1 MSNFSTL
8 NVPQS
13 LIDKLTAM
21 GYTAPTEI
29 QSKAIPA
36 ILEGR
41 DILAS
46 SKTGS
51 GKTGA
56 FVIPL
61 ITKILENP
69 ENYALIL
76 VPTRELALQI
86 NTVIQSMRG
95 REQINTACVFGGA
108 SMDTQIFA
116 LKKNPKIV
124 VATPGR
130 LQDHMKRRTID
141 ISHFGILILDEFD
154 RMLDMGFREDIA
166 NIVSR
171 LPKERQTLMFS
182 ATKRGSVIN
191 QAKSYLKNF
200 VEINIETPKETHAN
214 IEQKFIELREE
225 EKYPTVLKEITATE
239 GTILIFVNMKR
250 IADDLES
257 WLRSDGIEAR
267 AIHGDLRQRQRENI
281 TKQFREEKFKVM
293 IATDVMARGIDI
305 SHIKVVINY
314 DTPRAF
320 EDYTHRIGRTGRGG
334 VNGTAITLVTRADK
348 TFHNN
353 ILRQIDSDTAEPSF
367 GGRGG
372 SGGGRGGHSGG
383 GRGGFGGNQ
392 RGVHGGSTGRS
403 FGDRKFAEPAHQGEG
418 QRRPYG
424 DRTERTPRDF
434 GNSDRPQRSFDGERR
449 PYAGGNSDRPQR
461 DFGNSDRPQ
470 RSFDRPQRDG
480 ERSFGDRP
488 QRSFDGERK
497 PYAGGNSDRPQR
509 SFDRPQRDGNR
520 GPVSRV
526 KSFFTKK
533 KD

>member
-36 ILEGR
+36 ILEGK

-95 REQINTACVFGGA
+95 RDQINTACVFGGA
-108 SMDTQIFA
+108 SMENQIFA

-250 IADDLES
+250 VADDLES

-305 SHIKVVINY
+305 AHIKVVINY

-334 VNGTAITLVTRADK
+334 ANGTAITLVTRADK

-372 SGGGRGGHSGG
+372 SGGGRGGSGG
-383 GRGGFGGNQ
+383 GRGGHSGGFGGQ
-392 RGVHGGSTGRS
+392 RGVHSGSTGRS

-424 DRTERTPRDF
+424 DRTERTP
-434 GNSDRPQRSFDGERR
+434 
-449 PYAGGNSDRPQR
+449 R

-509 SFDRPQRDGNR
+509 DFGNSDRPQRSFDRPQRDGTRN
-520 GPVSRV
+520 PVSRV
-526 KSFFTKK
+526 KSFFSKK

>member
-29 QSKAIPA
+29 QEKAIPA
-36 ILEGR
+36 ILEGK

-200 VEINIETPKETHAN
+200 VEINIETPKETHSN

-225 EKYPTVLKEITATE
+225 EKYPTVLKEITAIE
-239 GTILIFVNMKR
+239 GTVLIFVNMKR
-250 IADDLES
+250 VADDLES

-305 SHIKVVINY
+305 AHIRVVINY

-334 VNGTAITLVTRADK
+334 ANGTAITLVTRADK

-367 GGRGG
+367 GGR
-372 SGGGRGGHSGG
+372 SGGGRGGNSG
-383 GRGGFGGNQ
+383 GRGGFGGGQ

-403 FGDRKFAEPAHQGEG
+403 FGDRKFAEPAHHGEG

-424 DRTERTPRDF
+424 DRTERAPRDF
-434 GNSDRPQRSFDGERR
+434 GNSDRPQRD
-449 PYAGGNSDRPQR
+449 
-461 DFGNSDRPQ
+461 
-470 RSFDRPQRDG
+470 
-480 ERSFGDRP
+480 FGDRP
-488 QRSFDGERK
+488 QRTFDGERK

-509 SFDRPQRDGNR
+509 DFGDRPQRSFDRPQRDGERKPYAGGNSDRRDGNR

-526 KSFFTKK
+526 KSFFSKK

>member
-13 LIDKLTAM
+13 LIYKLTAM

-36 ILEGR
+36 ILEGK

-108 SMDTQIFA
+108 SMENQIFA

-225 EKYPTVLKEITATE
+225 EKYPTILKEITATE

-250 IADDLES
+250 VADDLES

-305 SHIKVVINY
+305 AHIKVVINY

-334 VNGTAITLVTRADK
+334 ANGTAITLVTRADK

-372 SGGGRGGHSGG
+372 HSGGSGGGRGGSGG
-383 GRGGFGGNQ
+383 GRGGSSGGFRSQ
-392 RGVHGGSTGRS
+392 RGVHEGSTGRS
-403 FGDRKFAEPAHQGEG
+403 FGDRKFAEPAHRGEG

-424 DRTERTPRDF
+424 DRTERQPRDF
-434 GNSDRPQRSFDGERR
+434 GNS
-449 PYAGGNSDRPQR
+449 N
-461 DFGNSDRPQ
+461 
-470 RSFDRPQRDG
+470 
-480 ERSFGDRP
+480 RP

-497 PYAGGNSDRPQR
+497 PYAGGNSDRQPRDFGNSDRPQR
-509 SFDRPQRDGNR
+509 SFERPQRDGNR

-526 KSFFTKK
+526 KSFFSKK